1 MKVLVICSHG
11 GHLTELLEL
20 LEAFEGYDLTFV
32 TYHSSRDPEVRSRG
46 RAYFLRNIGKNPV
59 RMGLAFLSA
68 LYIILRERPRVIVST
83 GSEIAIPFF
92 WVGKLLRRRNIF
104 IETCARV
111 TNPSFTG
118 RMVYPVSDLFLVQWE
133 KLLDSY
139 GPGARYRG
147 SVL

>member
-20 LEAFEGYDLTFV
+20 LEAFEGHDLTFV
-32 TYHSSRDPEVRSRG
+32 TYHSNRDPEVRSRG
-46 RAYFLRNIGKNPV
+46 RAYFLRNIGNNPV

-92 WVGKLLRRRNIF
+92 YLAKLLRMKTIF
-104 IETCARV
+104 VESCCRV
-111 TNPSFTG
+111 VRPSLTG
-118 RMVYPVSDLFLVQWE
+118 RIVYPVADIFLVQWPS
-133 KLLDSY
+133 LLEHY
-139 GPGARYRG
+139 GRRARYRG
-147 SVL
+147 SLL